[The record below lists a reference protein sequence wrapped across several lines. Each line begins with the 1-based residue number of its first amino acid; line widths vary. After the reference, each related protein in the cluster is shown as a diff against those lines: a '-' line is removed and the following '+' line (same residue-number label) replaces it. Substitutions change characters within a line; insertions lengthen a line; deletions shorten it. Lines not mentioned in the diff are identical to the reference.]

1 MLEYWLWL
9 TERPGLTLREKL
21 ELLEHFHTPE
31 DVYFA
36 KQYPDSISIEGKS
49 ALQDKDLSEARRIL
63 AQCRRRKIQ
72 LITLQDETYPD
83 RLKNIYDPPI
93 VLYCK
98 GNLPKLDELPVIGVV
113 GTRKASAY
121 GLNIAKKLSGEIA
134 ASGAVVVSGM
144 AMGVD
149 AMATCGALETAG
161 YAVGVLGCGVD
172 RAYPAC
178 NLDLFRRMERDG
190 CLLSEYPP
198 GTKPD
203 KWNFPRRNRIIS
215 GLSCGVLVVEAPA
228 KSGSL
233 ITARQALEQGR
244 DVFVV
249 PGNIDVDTFAGS
261 NSLLR
266 DGGIAVSSA
275 WDVMSE
281 YEGLYP
287 QVLRKQP
294 QREEKPAVDKIT
306 VDNGKCGNYSWQEN
320 NFADLTQD
328 EQIILQQITGEQLV
342 DTVIA
347 GSGLSTS
354 AAMAALTML
363 EIKGAVTTLPGGRV
377 IRN

>member
-9 TERPGLTLREKL
+9 AERPGLTLREKL

-36 KQYPDSISIEGKS
+36 KRYPDSISVEGKS
-49 ALQDKDLSEARRIL
+49 ALQDKDLGEAKRIL
-63 AQCRRRKIQ
+63 AQCRRKKIQ
-72 LITLQDETYPD
+72 IITLQDETYPD

-98 GNLPKLDELPVIGVV
+98 GNLLKLDELSVIGVV

-134 ASGAVVVSGM
+134 ACGAVVVSGM

-172 RAYPAC
+172 RVYPAC

-281 YEGLYP
+281 YESLYP

-294 QREEKPAVDKIT
+294 KREEKPAVDKIS
-306 VDNGKCGNYSWQEN
+306 VDNGKRGNYSGQEN

-328 EQIILQQITGEQLV
+328 EQMILQQITGEQLV

-347 GSGLSTS
+347 GSGLSAS

-363 EIKGAVTTLPGGRV
+363 EIKGAVATLPGGRV

>member
-1 MLEYWLWL
+1 MPEYWLWL
-9 TERPGLTLREKL
+9 AERPGISIREKL
-21 ELLEHFHTPE
+21 ALLEYFHDPE
-31 DVYFA
+31 DIYFA
-36 KQYPDSISIEGKS
+36 KQYPDSISTQGKA
-49 ALQDKDLSEARRIL
+49 ALLDKDLGEAKRIL
-63 AQCRRRKIQ
+63 AQCRRKKITM
-72 LITLQDETYPD
+72 ITWQDEEYPN

-98 GNLPKLDELPVIGVV
+98 GRLAQLDTLPVIGVV

-121 GLNIAKKLSGEIA
+121 GLNIAKKLSSEIA
-134 ASGAVVVSGM
+134 QSGAVVVSGM

-149 AMATCGALETAG
+149 AMATCGALETSG

-172 RAYPAC
+172 RVYPAC
-178 NLDLFRRMERDG
+178 NLELFRRMERNG

-215 GLSCGVLVVEAPA
+215 GLSCGVLVVEAPV

-233 ITARQALEQGR
+233 ITARQALDQGR

-249 PGNIDVDTFAGS
+249 PGNIDVATFAGS

-266 DGGIAVSSA
+266 DGGIAVSSG
-275 WDVMSE
+275 WDVVSE
-281 YEGLYP
+281 YEMIYP
-287 QVLRKQP
+287 NAVKKPAGEAEKQP
-294 QREEKPAVDKIT
+294 LDKIAVDNCEAET
-306 VDNGKCGNYSWQEN
+306 YSDQEIHS
-320 NFADLTQD
+320 ADLTSE
-328 EQIILQQITGEQLV
+328 EQAVLRQIRGEQLV
-342 DTVIA
+342 DAVIA
-347 GSGLSTS
+347 ASGLAAS

-363 EIKGAVTTLPGGRV
+363 EIKGLAVTLPGGRV